1 MNKSN
6 TLVKVLWRGEI
17 PIEIHRKAIKNSYY
31 RMKNHPLRLE
41 CSIPYGVSDA
51 EIEQFLVLHD
61 EWIQKQW
68 QKMQHR
74 ASTEIMY
81 EQGDTILLWGKPV
94 RLEFVIVE
102 GMRKPSCYL
111 RENHLIIQSGVLLNV
126 TQREKLVYEFYK
138 NEMKSLL
145 PSILTVHSKRMGV
158 TIPQW
163 GMKRMKTRWGSCN
176 SKAKRIWLNV
186 ELAKRDQQM
195 LIYVVIHELAHLLIP
210 NHGPQFYLVMD
221 RYCPSWKSL
230 RKELK
235 Y

>member
-1 MNKSN
+1 M
-6 TLVKVLWRGEI
+6 
-17 PIEIHRKAIKNSYY
+17 
-31 RMKNHPLRLE
+31 
-41 CSIPYGVSDA
+41 
-51 EIEQFLVLHD
+51 
-61 EWIQKQW
+61 
-68 QKMQHR
+68 
-74 ASTEIMY
+74 
-81 EQGDTILLWGKPV
+81 
-94 RLEFVIVE
+94 
-102 GMRKPSCYL
+102 
-111 RENHLIIQSGVLLNV
+111 

-195 LIYVVIHELAHLLIP
+195 LIYVVIHELAHLLVP